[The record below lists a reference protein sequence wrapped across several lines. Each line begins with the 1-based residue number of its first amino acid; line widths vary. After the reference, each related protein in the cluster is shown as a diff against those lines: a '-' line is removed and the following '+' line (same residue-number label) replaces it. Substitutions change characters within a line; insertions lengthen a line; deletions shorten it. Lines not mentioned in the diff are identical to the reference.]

1 MKFVKF
7 TAVALFAALL
17 SVGCAGEDITL
28 GGSNSNATISNKGH
42 LSISSLV
49 IDCRIDESTPDTG
62 IEPTQPAPATRTA
75 VDVGTFNC
83 SIINEANEVVAS
95 FKFSERPT
103 ENIELETGDY
113 IFKIQSGEVPGA
125 AWESPVYGASKA
137 FKIVRNEVTTLSEI
151 VCSLMQVMV
160 TITYAPDLL
169 ERLGEKTITTAIVA
183 NNSLEYSLT
192 ESRAGYFFAPQ
203 VNNTIELHISGTYAA
218 DKENFKVVEMNK
230 EIRDVKAGQHS
241 KIHIYIDHAAEGNL
255 KIGATLRDWVTDEI
269 IPCNVADVVTEEE
282 WKENTDN
289 EGEETPVEDPNIV
302 WDGHDISKREQIVDG
317 IEVDLLITAS
327 KGIKGLLCEIDS
339 GSLTPDVLAG
349 VNLCNVLN
357 LCYPD
362 KSYDSRDPENFIDT
376 EEKLRNLK
384 FAVGEDVINKTF
396 VKLSITEFMSILKG
410 VSGAELKHHNFVLTV
425 TDNEDNTTVKTLML
439 QTGK

>member
-1 MKFVKF
+1 
-7 TAVALFAALL
+7 
-17 SVGCAGEDITL
+17 
-28 GGSNSNATISNKGH
+28 
-42 LSISSLV
+42 
-49 IDCRIDESTPDTG
+49 
-62 IEPTQPAPATRTA
+62 
-75 VDVGTFNC
+75 
-83 SIINEANEVVAS
+83 
-95 FKFSERPT
+95 
-103 ENIELETGDY
+103 
-113 IFKIQSGEVPGA
+113 
-125 AWESPVYGASKA
+125 
-137 FKIVRNEVTTLSEI
+137 
-151 VCSLMQVMV
+151 MQVMV

-255 KIGATLRDWVTDEI
+255 KIGVTLRDWVTDEI

-289 EGEETPVEDPNIV
+289 EGEETPVKDPNIV

-384 FAVGEDVINKTF
+384 FAVGEDVINKTS

-410 VSGAELKHHNFVLTV
+410 VSGADLKHHNFILTV